1 MGKKDTIKVKELD
14 SNFKF
19 RVTEEPG
26 GEHLLRCFAC
36 GTCTASCPVREI
48 DERFNPRKII
58 RMTILGMKDE
68 VLNSDFVWLC
78 STCYACQERCPQD
91 VVITELMNA
100 LKNIAVKE
108 GIIHPGFVA
117 QASEIG
123 KFGRL
128 YEIDDF
134 ANKKRDKMGLP
145 ALKSE
150 AKDVQKIYEITGVDK
165 HISQDGEKEKTEEK

>member
-1 MGKKDTIKVKELD
+1 MGEGTIVVKELD
-14 SNFKF
+14 SGFKY

-26 GEHLLRCFAC
+26 GEHLMRCYAC
-36 GTCTASCPVREI
+36 GTCTASCPVRSI
-48 DERFNPRKII
+48 DESFNPRKII
-58 RMTILGMKDE
+58 RMAILGMKDE
-68 VLNSDFVWLC
+68 VLKSDFVWLC
-78 STCYACQERCPQD
+78 STCYICQERCPQD

-108 GIIHPGFVA
+108 GIIHPGYVA

-134 ANKKRDKMGLP
+134 ANKKREKMGLP
-145 ALKSE
+145 QLKSE
-150 AKDVQKIYEITGVDK
+150 GKDIQTIYKSTGVDK
-165 HISQDGEKEKTEEK
+165 YIAKSEEEK

>member
-1 MGKKDTIKVKELD
+1 MSEGTIVVKDLD
-14 SNFKF
+14 SGFKY

-26 GEHLLRCFAC
+26 GEHLMRCYAC
-36 GTCTASCPVREI
+36 GTCTASCPVRAIE
-48 DERFNPRKII
+48 ESYNPRKII
-58 RMTILGMKDE
+58 RMVLLGMKEE
-68 VLNSDFVWLC
+68 VLNSEFVWLC

-91 VVITELMNA
+91 VLITELMNA

-108 GIIHPGFVA
+108 GIIHPGYVA

-134 ANKKRDKMGLP
+134 ANKKREKMGLP
-145 ALKSE
+145 TLKSE
-150 AKDVQKIYEITGVDK
+150 GKDIQTIYKSTGVDK
-165 HISQDGEKEKTEEK
+165 YIAKPEEEK